1 MHLPY
6 RRCRGKLRIALA
18 VSSLLTAMALS
29 SQASAAGVKL
39 PAFNVDINQTSVSGL
54 SSGGFMAVQFEVA
67 YSSILKGA
75 GIIAGGPYG
84 CAHDARGDANKAMPA
99 CMNATRTINVPDLIN
114 ITDQCARD
122 DKIDST
128 SNLAN
133 HKIWM
138 FSGTADS
145 VVKQSVMN
153 DLQRYYLHYVNSSNI
168 FYKKNIAAEH
178 AMPTD
183 FYGNSC
189 ATKSDP
195 FINNCHYDAA
205 GELLKWIYGSLNPKN
220 TGTLSDDHFIEFDQ
234 SEFIPNPNSHSMANT
249 GWLYVP
255 ANCANGQA
263 CKLHVVFHGCKQYPS
278 YQYFALGSG
287 MVKYGTTYVRN
298 TAYNNWADT
307 NNIIVLYPQAFNG
320 NKNPVGCWDWW
331 GYDDPNYATQN
342 GNQMK
347 AVKAMVDKIASG
359 VVVFDSPTGL
369 NVTGS
374 SDASISLSW
383 DQVSGAA
390 GYNVYRSGIKANT
403 SIVTATAY
411 TDSGLSSG
419 TAYRYVV
426 KAANSSGAE
435 GKASAEALGKT
446 SGDPPQVPAPTNL
459 RVDAVTDTSVAL
471 SWSAASGVA
480 GYDVYR
486 SIGSSGPAKVNPSLI
501 TEASYTVS
509 GLTASTTYSFT
520 VKSENSS
527 GALSAD
533 SNNVTATTSATMA
546 CFTTSNFA
554 HVRAGRAHDSRG
566 FALANGS
573 NANMGLDNLFFTT
586 TLKQTGPNFYV
597 IDHLTCP

>member
-1 MHLPY
+1 MHLRY
-6 RRCRGKLRIALA
+6 RRYRGKLRNALA
-18 VSSLLTAMALS
+18 ISSLLTAMTLS

-75 GIIAGGPYG
+75 GILAGGPYF
-84 CAHDARGDANKAMPA
+84 CAQGNLTTAQQPCMAANGS
-99 CMNATRTINVPDLIN
+99 TNVPRLIQ
-114 ITDQCARD
+114 ITNNNVKAGT
-122 DKIDST
+122 IDPT

-153 DLQRYYLHYVNSSNI
+153 DLQRYYLHYVGSSNI
-168 FYKKNIAAEH
+168 LYKKNIAAEH

-189 ATKSDP
+189 ATKGDP

-205 GELLKWIYGSLNPKN
+205 GELLKWIYGGLNPKS
-220 TGTLSDDHFIEFDQ
+220 TGILSEDHFIEFDQ
-234 SEFIPNPNSHSMANT
+234 SEFISNPNSHSMANT

-255 ANCANGQA
+255 ANCADGQA

-278 YQYFALGSG
+278 YMYFALGSG
-287 MVKYGTTYVRN
+287 MVTYGTTYVRN

-320 NKNPVGCWDWW
+320 NKNPLGCWDWW
-331 GYDDPNYATQN
+331 GYDDPNYATKN

-347 AVKAMVDKIASG
+347 AVKAMMDKIASG
-359 VVVFDSPTGL
+359 VPALDPPTGL
-369 NVTGS
+369 KVTGS
-374 SDASISLSW
+374 SDTSISLSW
-383 DQVSGAA
+383 DGLSGAA
-390 GYNVYRSGIKANT
+390 GYNVYRSGMKTNT
-403 SIVTATAY
+403 SMVAGTTY
-411 TDSGLSSG
+411 TDSDLSPG
-419 TAYRYVV
+419 TEYRYIV

-446 SGDPPQVPAPTNL
+446 SGDPPIVPAPTNL
-459 RVDAVTDTSVAL
+459 RVGAVTDTSVAL
-471 SWSAASGVA
+471 SWTGVPGVA

-486 SIGSSGPAKVNPSLI
+486 STGSGPAKVNPSLI